1 MCSDIHSCRKQD
13 EILYAASAAR
23 SVSWYRTRDDDRAD
37 HGSCLGM
44 IKDEDRH
51 AMPNHGIVADQMVAL
66 EEALC
71 NDLEPRPAHRLDL

>member
-66 EEALC
+66 EEAPY
-71 NDLEPRPAHRLDL
+71 NGLEPRPAHRLDL